1 MNDPLPQPAESAE
14 PGPAAHRRGGR
25 SDLARLASVVA
36 IVGLIVWF
44 ALTNRQR
51 VRVDFLVTTRDIRL
65 IVVIVLSAVFGLA
78 VGWLLGRRRARR

>member
-1 MNDPLPQPAESAE
+1 MSDRVPEPAGERR
-14 PGPAAHRRGGR
+14 PAGRR
-25 SDLARLASVVA
+25 DLARLAPVVV

-44 ALTNRQR
+44 ALTNRQH
-51 VRVDFLVTTRDIRL
+51 VQVDFLVTTRDISL